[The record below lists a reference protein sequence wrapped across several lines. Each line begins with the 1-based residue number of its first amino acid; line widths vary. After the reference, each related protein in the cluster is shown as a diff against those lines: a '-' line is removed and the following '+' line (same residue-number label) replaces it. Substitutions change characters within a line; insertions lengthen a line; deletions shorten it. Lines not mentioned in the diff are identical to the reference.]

1 MNKYLEA
8 GKIRNAHGVN
18 GAVIAES
25 YCDNIKIF
33 CSLKTFYVRDSSE
46 NDLRKLTV
54 IKNQKYNDITALVQF
69 EDFTVREQALNYK
82 GFILYVDRN
91 DLPELKKDSY
101 FIADLIGLS
110 VYNFDDKNIFY
121 GKITDVMNYG
131 ASDIYEIKGR
141 DGKVFL
147 VPAVKEYVV
156 KIDLEKGMYLR
167 PIEGMFE

>member
-82 GFILYVDRN
+82 GFMLIEMICRN
-91 DLPELKKDSY
+91 
-101 FIADLIGLS
+101 
-110 VYNFDDKNIFY
+110 
-121 GKITDVMNYG
+121 
-131 ASDIYEIKGR
+131 
-141 DGKVFL
+141 
-147 VPAVKEYVV
+147 
-156 KIDLEKGMYLR
+156 
-167 PIEGMFE
+167 

>member
-1 MNKYLEA
+1 M
-8 GKIRNAHGVN
+8 
-18 GAVIAES
+18 
-25 YCDNIKIF
+25 
-33 CSLKTFYVRDSSE
+33 
-46 NDLRKLTV
+46 
-54 IKNQKYNDITALVQF
+54 
-69 EDFTVREQALNYK
+69 
-82 GFILYVDRN
+82 
-91 DLPELKKDSY
+91 PELKKDSY

-110 VYNFDDKNIFY
+110 VYNFDDITIFY